1 MCVCVDS
8 APWAVIVVNRMQR
21 LRHVEFRDVNRQTE
35 GWMLTGCAVESVV
48 FFSIRGGLE
57 HKVNTNG

>member
-8 APWAVIVVNRMQR
+8 ALWAVIVVNRMQR

-48 FFSIRGGLE
+48 FFFYPGRP
-57 HKVNTNG
+57 